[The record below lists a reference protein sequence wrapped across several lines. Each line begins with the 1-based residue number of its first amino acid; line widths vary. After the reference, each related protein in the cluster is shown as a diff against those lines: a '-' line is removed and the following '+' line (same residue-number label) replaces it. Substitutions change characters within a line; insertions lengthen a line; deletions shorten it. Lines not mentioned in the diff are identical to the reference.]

1 MKKIDKHA
9 PWLSPYHLRFYLSCI
24 LALSGLCLYAQSI
37 SPQVLSNAGNTLVTP
52 QMRLSWTLGEVAV
65 ARWEAPNQAGVL
77 TEGFHQSSIESNKPI
92 LSDLELVEIVP
103 NPVKN
108 LLHLQVVAHGETYYL
123 AKLQD
128 AQGKM
133 LIKNLHLK
141 GKIEIDVSAYSAG
154 IYFLSIHSPA
164 GVLLQHHKIVK
175 L

>member
-1 MKKIDKHA
+1 MKKINKHA

-24 LALSGLCLYAQSI
+24 LALNGLCIYAQSI
-37 SPQVLSNAGNTLVTP
+37 SPLVLSNAGNTLVTP

-65 ARWEAPNQAGVL
+65 ARWEAPSQAGVL
-77 TEGFHQSSIESNKPI
+77 TEGFHQSSLALHHNT
-92 LSDLELVEIVP
+92 LSELELVQIVP

-108 LLHLQVVAHGETYYL
+108 LLNLNVIAHGEPYYL

-133 LIKNLHLK
+133 LIKNLQLK
-141 GKIEIDVSAYSAG
+141 GKIEIDVSAYAAG
-154 IYFLSIHSPA
+154 MYFLSIHSPA
-164 GVLLQHHKIVK
+164 GVLLQHHKLVK